1 MCEVRVIFP
10 LSHDKG
16 FEELCQEYT
25 ATMRGVLR
33 NTFGFGDVNIVKL
46 SFINYGEKCVHESF
60 PFNQYLVIHN
70 TSLLDK
76 FGFGRYAGAF
86 FDVIITIPSG
96 NLVNHRIFYGI
107 DGAPPPPPVP
117 TAAPTAPLPDPAPE
131 PVPVSSS
138 PAAAPTEQAQTIN
151 ILGQERPF
159 VKRGRTTY
167 VNIDGKEYT
176 LTEARKLEITKKR

>member
-10 LSHDKG
+10 LSQDKV

-46 SFINYGEKCVHESF
+46 SFMNYGEKCVHESF
-60 PFNQYLVIHN
+60 PFNKYLVIHN
-70 TSLLDK
+70 ISLLDK

-96 NLVNHRIFYGI
+96 NLVNHRIFYGV
-107 DGAPPPPPVP
+107 DGATLPAPS
-117 TAAPTAPLPDPAPE
+117 APTPTPLPE
-131 PVPVSSS
+131 PVPVPPVSVPS
-138 PAAAPTEQAQTIN
+138 PAPSAEQTVN
-151 ILGQERPF
+151 ILGQDRPF

-176 LTEARKLEITKKR
+176 LTEARKLEIAKKR

>member
-10 LSHDKG
+10 FSQDKV

-25 ATMRGVLR
+25 ATMRGLLR

-46 SFINYGEKCVHESF
+46 SFMNYGEKCVHEGF
-60 PFNQYLVIHN
+60 PFNKYLVIHN

-107 DGAPPPPPVP
+107 DGATP
-117 TAAPTAPLPDPAPE
+117 APLPDPL
-131 PVPVSSS
+131 PVSSS
-138 PAAAPTEQAQTIN
+138 TELAQTVN
-151 ILGQERPF
+151 ILGQDRPF

-176 LTEARKLEITKKR
+176 LTEARKLETTKKR

>member
-10 LSHDKG
+10 FSNDKV

-33 NTFGFGDVNIVKL
+33 NTFGFGDVNVVKL
-46 SFINYGEKCVHESF
+46 SFMNYCEKCVHDSF
-60 PFNQYLVIHN
+60 PFNKQLVIHN
-70 TSLLDK
+70 ISLLDK
-76 FGFGRYAGAF
+76 FGFGRYVGAF
-86 FDVIITIPSG
+86 FDVIISIPSG
-96 NLVNHRIFYGI
+96 NLTNHRIFYGI
-107 DGAPPPPPVP
+107 DGEMTPAP
-117 TAAPTAPLPDPAPE
+117 TAAPTAAPAP
-131 PVPVSSS
+131 VPS
-138 PAAAPTEQAQTIN
+138 PATEQTQTVN

-176 LTEARKLEITKKR
+176 LTEARKLEASRKR

>member
-10 LSHDKG
+10 FSQDKV

-46 SFINYGEKCVHESF
+46 SFMNYGEKCVHEGF
-60 PFNQYLVIHN
+60 PFNKYLVIHN

-107 DGAPPPPPVP
+107 DGATAPATP
-117 TAAPTAPLPDPAPE
+117 TPLPDP
-131 PVPVSSS
+131 VRVSSS
-138 PAAAPTEQAQTIN
+138 PAAAPIELAQTVN
-151 ILGQERPF
+151 ILGQDRPC

-176 LTEARKLEITKKR
+176 LTEARKLEAKKR